1 MMQIA
6 VGSKGVMYQLGSLKI
21 EKLDNE
27 FIQKGIK
34 DLSEKERLLKAKSLI
49 LVHKKSN
56 KVMFELN
63 MIQNQHFYPLS
74 ILDYANMMLK
84 YMKKEITNLPI
95 MSLDSHDYNFCDFNC
110 KDCLAVDTREW
121 AKKNLNFVNFDPDHY
136 EKVLSEIARYSKQRG
151 CDSIRFEMSGE
162 GNPDMYPYRAR
173 IIKYAATQCNMK
185 PVYISSG
192 SMLDEETIDALAK
205 YAYYI
210 RISLPGTNDKSYD
223 IYSAQKKSGN
233 QKFTYEKAMSLIQ
246 KLVEKRKEYGRE
258 GELMIGARTCMRP
271 ENENSYI
278 DTAKRLGSM
287 GADSFQ
293 IVKILIPMGEEIE
306 KYKLSDN
313 TIDELSKLRKEYK
326 NYGLLHVQIPHD
338 LDYIYYDRKI
348 DEKQKPSQCYSSFVS
363 PILYGP
369 NLVICTHWE
378 KIKDKENS
386 HYGHIKG
393 ETGELEEI
401 MCGERACRIRKCVP
415 ERCSSCCSIF
425 DNQTLEVIRAQL
437 ALVTNLDDVEFLL
450 TY

>member
-1 MMQIA
+1 MQIV
-6 VGSKGVMYQLGSLKI
+6 VGSNGKIYQLGSLKI
-21 EKLDNE
+21 NNLDNE
-27 FIQKGIK
+27 YVKKGIEE
-34 DLSEKERLLKAKSLI
+34 LSEKERLLKAKSLI
-49 LVHKKSN
+49 LVHTKSN

-74 ILDYANMMLK
+74 ILDYANTMLK

-121 AKKNLNFVNFDPDHY
+121 AKKHLNFVNFDPDHY

-173 IIKYAATQCNMK
+173 IIKYAATECNMK

-192 SMLDEETIDALAK
+192 SMLDEDTIDALAK

-210 RISLPGTNDKSYD
+210 RISLPGTNDISYD
-223 IYSAQKKSGN
+223 IYSAQKRKKD
-233 QKFTYEKAMSLIQ
+233 KFTYEKAMDLIE
-246 KLVEKRKEYGRE
+246 KLVQKRKEYGRE

-278 DTAKRLGSM
+278 DTAKRLGKI

-293 IVKILIPMGEEIE
+293 IVKILIPIGEEIE
-306 KYKLSDN
+306 KYKLTDN
-313 TIDELSKLRKEYK
+313 TIKELSVLKSKYK
-326 NYGLLHVQIPHD
+326 DYGLLHVQVPHD

-348 DEKQKPSQCYSSFVS
+348 EDNKKPSQCYSSFVS

-386 HYGHIKG
+386 HYGHLIGKK
-393 ETGELEEI
+393 GELEEI
-401 MCGERACRIRKCVP
+401 MCGDNANRIRRCVP

-437 ALVTNLDDVEFLL
+437 ALVTNLDDVEFFL

>member
-1 MMQIA
+1 
-6 VGSKGVMYQLGSLKI
+6 
-21 EKLDNE
+21 
-27 FIQKGIK
+27 
-34 DLSEKERLLKAKSLI
+34 
-49 LVHKKSN
+49 
-56 KVMFELN
+56 
-63 MIQNQHFYPLS
+63 
-74 ILDYANMMLK
+74 
-84 YMKKEITNLPI
+84 
-95 MSLDSHDYNFCDFNC
+95 
-110 KDCLAVDTREW
+110 
-121 AKKNLNFVNFDPDHY
+121 
-136 EKVLSEIARYSKQRG
+136 
-151 CDSIRFEMSGE
+151 
-162 GNPDMYPYRAR
+162 
-173 IIKYAATQCNMK
+173 
-185 PVYISSG
+185 
-192 SMLDEETIDALAK
+192 
-205 YAYYI
+205 
-210 RISLPGTNDKSYD
+210 
-223 IYSAQKKSGN
+223 
-233 QKFTYEKAMSLIQ
+233 MSLIQ

-293 IVKILIPMGEEIE
+293 IVKILIPIGEEIE

-348 DEKQKPSQCYSSFVS
+348 DENHKPSQCYSSFVS

-393 ETGELEEI
+393 EMGELEEI